1 MSQEHLSCFC
11 LFLFQSLRKR
21 KWKAFPPAQHLS
33 HIRIGRHLC
42 WQSPVGLFALLT
54 PQIPSIRILYT
65 LLVTFTVHGLFIF
78 VLFDFACKYH
88 LCFILVDA
96 VFVRIIGIIASD
108 FPFISYLAGCKQFML
123 FCLSW
128 LSVASDFCCTLSVLH
143 FSVSTFYFF
152 IFFYQCLHL
161 WDPLLISLHPN
172 RTTPLP
178 LAGATEKYY
187 NSTLGTENSFRGFLK
202 MCDNFVGDYFSFI
215 DCFTQCAQRA
225 HEMLSALSPYLCSL
239 QQLVSS
245 DLQFHMPYNI
255 HLNLFYLSSCQA
267 LENCHRFHQKNPAN
281 PNCALLQRSRL
292 ESRRGANGTGVPT
305 IHKRRKALL
314 LNPKHKVSNEYQTGK
329 GGLTWMPAPS
339 GTVIFQAQFR

>member
-1 MSQEHLSCFC
+1 
-11 LFLFQSLRKR
+11 
-21 KWKAFPPAQHLS
+21 
-33 HIRIGRHLC
+33 
-42 WQSPVGLFALLT
+42 
-54 PQIPSIRILYT
+54 
-65 LLVTFTVHGLFIF
+65 
-78 VLFDFACKYH
+78 
-88 LCFILVDA
+88 
-96 VFVRIIGIIASD
+96 
-108 FPFISYLAGCKQFML
+108 
-123 FCLSW
+123 
-128 LSVASDFCCTLSVLH
+128 
-143 FSVSTFYFF
+143 
-152 IFFYQCLHL
+152 
-161 WDPLLISLHPN
+161 
-172 RTTPLP
+172 
-178 LAGATEKYY
+178 
-187 NSTLGTENSFRGFLK
+187 

-339 GTVIFQAQFR
+339 GTVIFQAQFRQLAYGSGYPGERIVPLRPVSTPPQGTENSETESDSDINGEFKPTLVSDDE